1 MEEDISI
8 INSNTRNE
16 RVRNFFINN
25 KNKIISTIVV
35 LIIVLVGAYSFDS
48 YKTNKKKEISN
59 KFNSTTLAY
68 SENTK
73 DLTVQKLIEI
83 INEQDPTYSP
93 LSLYFIIDNK
103 LILNQSEINSYFDVL
118 IEKTSLDKE
127 IKNLVIYKK
136 ALFNA
141 DEAQENDLLNIL
153 NPLINSESV
162 WKSHALYLMAEYFY
176 SRDQK
181 QKSKEF
187 FNQIA
192 NLEDANSDIKLQ
204 AQKRLNR
211 DLSDQTNFIY
221 IYAIILIQLLYQ

>member
-16 RVRNFFINN
+16 KVRNFFINN

-68 SENTK
+68 SENIK
-73 DLTVQKLIEI
+73 DLTVQKLVEI

-103 LILNQSEINSYFDVL
+103 LISNQKEINSYFDIV
-118 IEKTSLDKE
+118 IEKTSLDEE

-136 ALFNA
+136 ALFNS
-141 DEAQENDLLNIL
+141 DQAQESELLKIL
-153 NPLINSESV
+153 NPLINSKSV

-192 NLEDANSDIKLQ
+192 NLEDANSDIKLE

-211 DLSDQTNFIY
+211 DLSE
-221 IYAIILIQLLYQ
+221 

>member
-8 INSNTRNE
+8 INSNTRQE
-16 RVRNFFINN
+16 KVRNFFVNN
-25 KNKIISTIVV
+25 KNKIISTIIV
-35 LIIVLVGAYSFDS
+35 LVIILVGAYSFDS

-59 KFNSTTLAY
+59 KFNSTTL
-68 SENTK
+68 SHSDNNKE
-73 DLTVQKLIEI
+73 LTIQNLVEI

-103 LILNQSEINSYFDVL
+103 LISNQSEINSYFDIL
-118 IEKTSLDKE
+118 IEKTSLDEE

-141 DEAQENDLLNIL
+141 DQAQESDLLNIL
-153 NPLINSESV
+153 NPLINSKSV

-176 SRDQK
+176 SKDQK

-192 NLEDANSDIKLQ
+192 SLEDANPDIKLQ

-211 DLSDQTNFIY
+211 DLSD
-221 IYAIILIQLLYQ
+221 

>member
-8 INSNTRNE
+8 INSNTRQE
-16 RVRNFFINN
+16 KVRSFFVNN
-25 KNKIISTIVV
+25 KNKIISIIVILV
-35 LIIVLVGAYSFDS
+35 IVLVGAYSFDS

-59 KFNSTTLAY
+59 KFNSTTLTH

-73 DLTVQKLIEI
+73 ETTVKNLVEI

-93 LSLYFIIDNK
+93 LSLYYIIDNK
-103 LILNQSEINSYFDVL
+103 LISNQSEINSYFDIL

-136 ALFNA
+136 ALFNS
-141 DEAQENDLLNIL
+141 DQAQESDLLNIL

-162 WKSHALYLMAEYFY
+162 WKSHALYLMGEYFY
-176 SRDQK
+176 FKDQK

-211 DLSDQTNFIY
+211 DLSD
-221 IYAIILIQLLYQ
+221 

>member
-8 INSNTRNE
+8 INSNTRQE
-16 RVRNFFINN
+16 KVKNFFVNN
-25 KNKIISTIVV
+25 KKKIISTIVILV
-35 LIIVLVGAYSFDS
+35 IILVGAYSFDS

-59 KFNSTTLAY
+59 KFNSTTL
-68 SENTK
+68 SHSDNTK
-73 DLTVQKLIEI
+73 ELTIQNLVEI

-103 LILNQSEINSYFDVL
+103 LISNQSEINSYFDIL
-118 IEKTSLDKE
+118 IEKTSLDEE

-136 ALFNA
+136 ALFNS
-141 DEAQENDLLNIL
+141 DQAQESDLLNML

-176 SRDQK
+176 SKDQK

-192 NLEDANSDIKLQ
+192 GLEDANPDIKLQ

-211 DLSDQTNFIY
+211 DLSE
-221 IYAIILIQLLYQ
+221 

>member
-8 INSNTRNE
+8 INSNTRQE
-16 RVRNFFINN
+16 KVRNFFVNN

-35 LIIVLVGAYSFDS
+35 LVIILVGAYSFDS

-59 KFNSTTLAY
+59 KFNSTTL
-68 SENTK
+68 SHSDNTK
-73 DLTVQKLIEI
+73 ELTIQNLVEI

-103 LILNQSEINSYFDVL
+103 LISNQSEINSYFDIL
-118 IEKTSLDKE
+118 IEKTSLDEE

-141 DEAQENDLLNIL
+141 DQAQENDLLNIL
-153 NPLINSESV
+153 NPLINSKSV
-162 WKSHALYLMAEYFY
+162 WKSHALYLMAEFFY
-176 SRDQK
+176 ARDQK

-187 FNQIA
+187 FNQILS
-192 NLEDANSDIKLQ
+192 LENPNSDIRVEVE
-204 AQKRLNR
+204 KRLNR
-211 DLSDQTNFIY
+211 DFSE
-221 IYAIILIQLLYQ
+221 

>member
-8 INSNTRNE
+8 INSNTRQE
-16 RVRNFFINN
+16 KVRNFFVNN
-25 KNKIISTIVV
+25 KNKIISTI
-35 LIIVLVGAYSFDS
+35 IILVIILVGAYSFDS

-59 KFNSTTLAY
+59 KFNSTTL
-68 SENTK
+68 SHSDNTK
-73 DLTVQKLIEI
+73 DLTIQNLVEI
-83 INEQDPTYSP
+83 INEKDPTYST

-103 LILNQSEINSYFDVL
+103 LISNQSEINSYFDIL
-118 IEKTSLDKE
+118 IEKISLDEE

-141 DEAQENDLLNIL
+141 DQAQESDLLNIL
-153 NPLINSESV
+153 NPLINSKSV

-176 SRDQK
+176 SKDQK

-192 NLEDANSDIKLQ
+192 NLEDANPDIKLQ

-211 DLSDQTNFIY
+211 DLSD
-221 IYAIILIQLLYQ
+221 

>member
-1 MEEDISI
+1 MEEEVSI
-8 INSNTRNE
+8 INNNTRNE
-16 RVRNFFINN
+16 KVRNFFVNN
-25 KNKIISTIVV
+25 KNKIISIVV
-35 LIIVLVGAYSFDS
+35 ILVIILAGAYSFDS

-59 KFNSTTLAY
+59 KFNSTTLTH

-73 DLTVQKLIEI
+73 ETTVKNLVEI

-103 LILNQSEINSYFDVL
+103 LISNQSEINSYFDIL
-118 IEKTSLDKE
+118 IEKTSLNKE

-136 ALFNA
+136 ALFNS
-141 DEAQENDLLNIL
+141 DQAQESDLLNIL

-176 SRDQK
+176 SKDQK

-187 FNQIA
+187 FNQIDS
-192 NLEDANSDIKLQ
+192 LEDANSDIKLQ

-211 DLSDQTNFIY
+211 DLSD
-221 IYAIILIQLLYQ
+221 

>member
-1 MEEDISI
+1 MDEDISI
-8 INSNTRNE
+8 INTNTRQE
-16 RVRNFFINN
+16 KVKNFVVNN
-25 KNKIISTIVV
+25 KNKIISTIVILV
-35 LIIVLVGAYSFDS
+35 IILVGAYSFDS

-59 KFNSTTLAY
+59 KFNSTTL
-68 SENTK
+68 SHSDNTK
-73 DLTVQKLIEI
+73 KLTIQNLVEI

-103 LILNQSEINSYFDVL
+103 LISNQSEINSYFDIL
-118 IEKTSLDKE
+118 IEKTLLDEE

-141 DEAQENDLLNIL
+141 DQAQESDLLNIL
-153 NPLINSESV
+153 NPLINSKSV

-176 SRDQK
+176 SKDQK

-187 FNQIA
+187 FNQIVI
-192 NLEDANSDIKLQ
+192 LEDANPDIKLQ

-211 DLSDQTNFIY
+211 DLSE
-221 IYAIILIQLLYQ
+221 

>member
-8 INSNTRNE
+8 INSSTRQE
-16 RVRNFFINN
+16 KVRNFIVNN
-25 KNKIISTIVV
+25 KNRIISTIVILV
-35 LIIVLVGAYSFDS
+35 IILVGAYSFDS

-59 KFNSTTLAY
+59 KFNSTTL
-68 SENTK
+68 SHSDNTK
-73 DLTVQKLIEI
+73 DLTIQNLVEI

-103 LILNQSEINSYFDVL
+103 LISNQSEINSYFDIL
-118 IEKTSLDKE
+118 IEKTSLDEE

-141 DEAQENDLLNIL
+141 DQAQESDLLNIL
-153 NPLINSESV
+153 NPLINSKSV

-176 SRDQK
+176 SKDQK

-192 NLEDANSDIKLQ
+192 NLEDANPDIKLQ

-211 DLSDQTNFIY
+211 DLSE
-221 IYAIILIQLLYQ
+221 

>member
-8 INSNTRNE
+8 INSNTRQE
-16 RVRNFFINN
+16 KVRNFFINN
-25 KNKIISTIVV
+25 KIKIISTIV
-35 LIIVLVGAYSFDS
+35 ILVVFLVSAFIFDS

-59 KFNSTTLAY
+59 KFNLTTLAY
-68 SENTK
+68 SEKTK
-73 DLTVQKLIEI
+73 EKTIQNLVEI
-83 INEQDPTYSP
+83 INEQDPTYST

-103 LILNQSEINSYFDVL
+103 LISNQSEINSYFDIL
-118 IEKTSLDKE
+118 IENVTLDKE

-141 DEAQENDLLNIL
+141 DKAQESDLLNIL
-153 NPLINSESV
+153 NPLINSKSV

-176 SRDQK
+176 SKDQK

-187 FNQIA
+187 FNQIIT
-192 NLEDANSDIKLQ
+192 LENPNINIKTQ

-211 DLSDQTNFIY
+211 DLSD
-221 IYAIILIQLLYQ
+221 

>member
-8 INSNTRNE
+8 INSNTRQE
-16 RVRNFFINN
+16 KVRNFFVNN
-25 KNKIISTIVV
+25 KNKIISTIVILV
-35 LIIVLVGAYSFDS
+35 IILVGAYSFDS

-59 KFNSTTLAY
+59 KFNSTTL
-68 SENTK
+68 SHSDNTK
-73 DLTVQKLIEI
+73 ELTVQNLLEI

-93 LSLYFIIDNK
+93 LSLYFMIDNK
-103 LILNQSEINSYFDVL
+103 LISNQSEINSYFDIL
-118 IEKTSLDKE
+118 IDKTSLDEE

-141 DEAQENDLLNIL
+141 DQAQESDLLNIL
-153 NPLINSESV
+153 NPLINSKSV

-176 SRDQK
+176 SKDQK

-192 NLEDANSDIKLQ
+192 SLEDANPDIKLQ

-211 DLSDQTNFIY
+211 DLSD
-221 IYAIILIQLLYQ
+221 

>member
-1 MEEDISI
+1 MEEDFSI
-8 INSNTRNE
+8 INSNTRQE
-16 RVRNFFINN
+16 KVRNFFVNN
-25 KNKIISTIVV
+25 KNKIISTIVILV
-35 LIIVLVGAYSFDS
+35 IILVGAYSFDS

-59 KFNSTTLAY
+59 KFNSTTL
-68 SENTK
+68 SHSDNTK
-73 DLTVQKLIEI
+73 ELTIQNLVEI

-103 LILNQSEINSYFDVL
+103 LISNESEINSYFDVL
-118 IEKTSLDKE
+118 IEKTSLDEE

-153 NPLINSESV
+153 NPLINSKSV

-192 NLEDANSDIKLQ
+192 NLEDANSDIKLE

-211 DLSDQTNFIY
+211 DLSE
-221 IYAIILIQLLYQ
+221 

>member
-8 INSNTRNE
+8 INSNTRQE
-16 RVRNFFINN
+16 KVRNFFVNN

-35 LIIVLVGAYSFDS
+35 LVIILVGAYSFDS

-59 KFNSTTLAY
+59 KFNSTTL
-68 SENTK
+68 SHSDNTK
-73 DLTVQKLIEI
+73 ELTIQNLVEI

-103 LILNQSEINSYFDVL
+103 LISNQSEINSYFDIL
-118 IEKTSLDKE
+118 IEKTSLDEE

-141 DEAQENDLLNIL
+141 DQAQESDLLNIL
-153 NPLINSESV
+153 NPLINSKSV

-176 SRDQK
+176 SKDQK

-192 NLEDANSDIKLQ
+192 SLEDANPDIKLQ

-211 DLSDQTNFIY
+211 DLSD
-221 IYAIILIQLLYQ
+221 